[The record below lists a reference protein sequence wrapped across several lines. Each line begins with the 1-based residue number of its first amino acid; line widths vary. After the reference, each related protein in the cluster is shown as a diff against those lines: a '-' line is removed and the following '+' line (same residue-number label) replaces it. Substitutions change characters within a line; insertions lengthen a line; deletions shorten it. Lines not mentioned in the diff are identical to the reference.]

1 MSLDPLV
8 AASTL
13 SCKNNPIHN
22 IPILYIVTMTF
33 LQEQQT
39 ATFKCYLPHQTLAL
53 EPNSK
58 PKNKKENGLNNSK
71 FII

>member
-22 IPILYIVTMTF
+22 IPILYIVTMT

-39 ATFKCYLPHQTLAL
+39 ETFNCYFPHQTLAL
-53 EPNSK
+53 KPNTKSK
-58 PKNKKENGLNNSK
+58 NEKENVLINS
-71 FII
+71 